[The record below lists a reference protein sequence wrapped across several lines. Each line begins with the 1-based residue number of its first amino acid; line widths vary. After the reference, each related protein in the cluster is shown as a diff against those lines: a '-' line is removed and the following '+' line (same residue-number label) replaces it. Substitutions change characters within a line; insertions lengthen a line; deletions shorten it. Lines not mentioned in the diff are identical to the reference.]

1 VRAELPYILQ
11 AWQRKVTAANR
22 LLPWQQH
29 QWEHLRSYIAQQRI
43 PQALLIT
50 GNKGLGKQQ
59 LANQFGVAL
68 LCAAPQAN
76 GMACGI
82 CSSCLLVNAETHPDF
97 IQVQPEEPGK
107 GITIGQ
113 IRSLITRLTL
123 KPQFETYRVV
133 IINPADKM
141 NNAAANAFLKCLE
154 EPNERT
160 VIILITEKP
169 AKLSATIISRCQK
182 LAVATPDKETVVDWL
197 TQTLQC
203 DAAKRETLYH
213 NVSLAQGAPLLALDY
228 ANDGTLT
235 LRNDSFNAWMAIAK
249 QLKSPVIIAE
259 DWHKLPASP
268 LIFWMTSWVIDLIK
282 CSYHARVE
290 NLHNPDLHAQ
300 LQGLS
305 QRLELK
311 GLYNLYDLLLAGR
324 QRLDTQINKQLL
336 FEEILIQWHELNR
349 SK

>member
-1 VRAELPYILQ
+1 
-11 AWQRKVTAANR
+11 VTVPNR

-29 QWEHLRSYIAQQRI
+29 QWEHLCSYIAQERI

-59 LANQFGVAL
+59 LANQFAVAL
-68 LCAAPQAN
+68 LCATPQAN
-76 GMACGI
+76 GMACGV

-107 GITIGQ
+107 GIGIGQ

-133 IINPADKM
+133 IVNPADKM

-154 EPNERT
+154 EPTERT

-169 AKLSATIISRCQK
+169 AKLPATIISRCQK
-182 LAVATPDKETVVDWL
+182 LAVVTPDKETVVDL
-197 TQTLQC
+197 LC
-203 DAAKRETLYH
+203 

-228 ANDGTLT
+228 ANDETLT
-235 LRNDSFNAWMAIAK
+235 LRNECFNAWMAIAK

-268 LIFWMTSWVIDLIK
+268 LIFWITSWIIDLIK
-282 CSYHARVE
+282 CSYHTKVE
-290 NLHNPDLHAQ
+290 NLYNPDLSEP

-311 GLYNLYDLLLAGR
+311 GLYKLYDLLLAGR

>member
-1 VRAELPYILQ
+1 MTLP
-11 AWQRKVTAANR
+11 NR
-22 LLPWQQH
+22 LLPWQQ
-29 QWEHLRSYIAQQRI
+29 QSWAHLCSYIAQKRI

-59 LANQFGVAL
+59 LADQFSTAL
-68 LCAAPQAN
+68 LCATPQTN
-76 GMACGI
+76 GMACGL
-82 CSSCLLVNAETHPDF
+82 CSSCLLVDAKTHPDF
-97 IQVQPEEPGK
+97 IKLQPEEPGK

-154 EPNERT
+154 EPTERT
-160 VIILITEKP
+160 LIILITEKP
-169 AKLSATIISRCQK
+169 AKLPATIISRCQK
-182 LAVATPDKETVVDWL
+182 LAIATPDKQTVVAWL
-197 TQTLQC
+197 AETLQC
-203 DAAKRETLYH
+203 DAANNKTLH
-213 NVSLAQGAPLLALDY
+213 GNVSLAQGAPLLALDY
-228 ANDGTLT
+228 ANDETLT
-235 LRNDSFNAWMAIAK
+235 LRNDCFNAWLAIAK

-259 DWHKLPASP
+259 DWHKLPAAP
-268 LIFWMTSWVIDLIK
+268 LIFWITSWVIDLIK
-282 CSYHARVE
+282 CFYHTKAE
-290 NLHNPDLHAQ
+290 HLYNPDLNGQ
-300 LQGLS
+300 LQELS
-305 QRLELK
+305 QQLELK
-311 GLYNLYDLLLAGR
+311 GLYKLYDLLLAGR

>member
-1 VRAELPYILQ
+1 MTLPDRI
-11 AWQRKVTAANR
+11 
-22 LLPWQQH
+22 LPWQEH
-29 QWEHLRSYIAQQRI
+29 LWEHLSSYIEQKRM

-59 LANQFGVAL
+59 LAEQFAAAL
-68 LCAAPQAN
+68 FCATPQAN
-76 GMACGI
+76 GTACGH
-82 CSSCLLVNAETHPDF
+82 CSSCLLVNADTHPDF

-107 GITIGQ
+107 GIAIGQ

-154 EPNERT
+154 EPTERT
-160 VIILITEKP
+160 LIILIAEKP
-169 AKLSATIISRCQK
+169 AKLPATIVSRCQK

-197 TQTLQC
+197 AKTLQSKSPLAPLLQRGDLLC
-203 DAAKRETLYH
+203 

-228 ANDGTLT
+228 ANDQTLT
-235 LRNDSFNAWMAIAK
+235 LRNDCFNAWTAIAK
-249 QLKSPVIIAE
+249 QHKSPVIVAE
-259 DWHKLPASP
+259 DWQKQPASP
-268 LIFWMTSWVIDLIK
+268 LLFWMTSWIIDLIK
-282 CSYHARVE
+282 CFYRTQVE
-290 NLHNPDLHAQ
+290 NLYNPDLNEQ
-300 LQGLS
+300 LKELS

-311 GLYNLYDLLLAGR
+311 GLYKLYDLLLASR

-336 FEEILIQWHELNR
+336 FEEILIQWFELNR